1 MSRPD
6 FDLSLYLVTDR
17 PLSMGRDMRWIVNE
31 AVRGGCT
38 MVQLR
43 EKDCDTRE
51 FVDLACMLKQE
62 LSATGVPLIINDR
75 IDVALAVDAD
85 GVHIGQSDMPYEIA
99 RRLLGPDKIIGLSVE
114 SMEELEEAN
123 QLDVDYIG
131 ISPIFA
137 TATKTDT
144 KTPFGLEGARLV
156 MSRSLHPAC
165 GIGGMNHRT
174 VVDVIQH
181 GVDGI
186 AVVSDIVSAP
196 SPCDSSA
203 SLLRL
208 VRENQGTWCDNVWR
222 VIAPVME
229 ELRQHPFVQQMAAGT
244 LSREVF
250 VRYLQQ
256 DSIYLANYSREMLQL
271 ADQVV
276 DAEQK
281 LMFKRFAEDSMEA
294 EKSLHEELLA
304 AVGSS
309 ADVVALPTT
318 VQYMKHTSEM
328 IESGDLPMAFASF
341 LPCMWIYSELGRY
354 AKSIQQG
361 GAGNPYAQWI
371 ECYSSPVME
380 EGLPVMQRIL
390 NDMATKETAQRRAAM
405 RRAFCQSASFEL
417 DFFSQLF
424 K

>member
-51 FVDLACMLKQE
+51 FIELARMLKQE

-75 IDVALAVDAD
+75 LDVALAVDAD
-85 GVHIGQSDMPYEIA
+85 GVHIGQSDMPYDIA

-114 SMEELEEAN
+114 SMEELQEAN
-123 QLDVDYIG
+123 LLDVDYIG

-144 KTPFGLEGARLV
+144 KTPFGLEGARQA
-156 MSRSLHPAC
+156 MFYSLHPAC

-174 VVDVIQH
+174 VADVIQH

-203 SLLRL
+203 SLLQL
-208 VRENQGTWCDNVWR
+208 VRQNQGSWCDNAWH
-222 VIAPVME
+222 VIAPLME
-229 ELRQHPFVQQMAAGT
+229 NLRQHPFLQQMAAGT
-244 LSREVF
+244 LSHEDF
-250 VRYLQQ
+250 LHYLQQ
-256 DSIYLANYSREMLQL
+256 DSIYLSNYSREMLLL
-271 ADQVV
+271 ADKVQ

-281 LMFKRFAEDSMEA
+281 TMFKRFADDSMEA
-294 EKSLHEELLA
+294 ESALHAELLA
-304 AVGSS
+304 ATGSS
-309 ADVVALPTT
+309 SDAPTLPATS
-318 VQYMKHTSEM
+318 QYMSHTSSFV
-328 IESGDLPMAFASF
+328 ESGDLPMAFAAL

-361 GAGNPYAQWI
+361 GDSNPYAKWI

-380 EGLPVMQRIL
+380 EGLPVMQSIVNR
-390 NDMATKETAQRRAAM
+390 MALSETAQRRAAM
-405 RRAFCQSASFEL
+405 RRAFCQSSAYEL
-417 DFFSQLF
+417 DFFSQII

>member
-51 FVDLACMLKQE
+51 FIELARMLKQE

-75 IDVALAVDAD
+75 LDIALAVDAD

-123 QLDVDYIG
+123 LLDVDYIG

-144 KTPFGLEGARLV
+144 KTPFGLEGARKA
-156 MSRSLHPAC
+156 MFYSIHPAC

-196 SPCDSSA
+196 SPCDSSS
-203 SLLRL
+203 SLLQL
-208 VRENQGTWCDNVWR
+208 VRQNQGTWCDNAWR
-222 VIAPVME
+222 VIEPLME
-229 ELRQHPFVQQMAAGT
+229 KLRQHPFLRKMAEGT
-244 LSREVF
+244 LPRDLF

-256 DSIYLANYSREMLQL
+256 DSIYLSNYSREMLML
-271 ADQVV
+271 AELVTDNDQKV
-276 DAEQK
+276 
-281 LMFKRFAEDSMEA
+281 MFSRFAQDSMEA
-294 EKSLHEELLA
+294 EESLHAELLA
-304 AVGSS
+304 STGSNTEV
-309 ADVVALPTT
+309 DALPATN
-318 VQYMKHTSEM
+318 QYMQHTSRFVN
-328 IESGDLPMAFASF
+328 SGDLPMAFASL

-361 GAGNPYAQWI
+361 GDSNPYAQWI
-371 ECYSSPVME
+371 ECYTSPVME
-380 EGLPVMQRIL
+380 EGLSVMQHIV
-390 NDMATKETAQRRAAM
+390 NEMALHETVHRRAAM

-417 DFFSQLF
+417 DFFSQII
-424 K
+424 

>member
-51 FVDLACMLKQE
+51 FIELARMLKQE

-75 IDVALAVDAD
+75 LDVALAVDAD

-114 SMEELEEAN
+114 SMKELEEAN
-123 QLDVDYIG
+123 LLDVDYIG

-144 KTPFGLEGARLV
+144 KTPFGLEGAREA
-156 MSRSLHPAC
+156 MFHSIHPAC

-196 SPCDSSA
+196 SPCDSSS
-203 SLLRL
+203 SLLQL
-208 VRENQGTWCDNVWR
+208 VRQNQGTWCDNVWR
-222 VIAPVME
+222 VIEPLME
-229 ELRQHPFVQQMAAGT
+229 KLRQHPFLQKMAEDT
-244 LSREVF
+244 LPRDLF

-256 DSIYLANYSREMLQL
+256 DSIYLSNYSREMRML
-271 ADQVV
+271 AELVTDNDQK
-276 DAEQK
+276 A
-281 LMFKRFAEDSMEA
+281 MFARFAQDSMEA
-294 EKSLHEELLA
+294 EESLHAELLA
-304 AVGSS
+304 STSS
-309 ADVVALPTT
+309 YAEADALPATA
-318 VQYMKHTSEM
+318 QYMQHTSRLVN
-328 IESGDLPMAFASF
+328 SGDLPLAFASL

-361 GAGNPYAQWI
+361 GDSNPYAQWI
-371 ECYSSPVME
+371 DCYTSPVME
-380 EGLPVMQRIL
+380 EGLPVMQHIV
-390 NDMATKETAQRRAAM
+390 NEMALHETAHRRAAM

-417 DFFSQLF
+417 DFFSQII
-424 K
+424 

>member
-51 FVDLACMLKQE
+51 FIELARMLKQE

-75 IDVALAVDAD
+75 LDVALAVDAD
-85 GVHIGQSDMPYEIA
+85 GVHIGQSDMPYDIA

-144 KTPFGLEGARLV
+144 KTPFGLEGARQA
-156 MSRSLHPAC
+156 MFHSLHPAC

-203 SLLRL
+203 SLLDL
-208 VRENQGTWCDNVWR
+208 VRKNQGTWCDNVWR
-222 VIAPVME
+222 IIEPLMDR
-229 ELRQHPFVQQMAAGT
+229 LRQHPFLQHMAAGT
-244 LSREVF
+244 LSRDAF

-256 DSIYLANYSREMLQL
+256 DSIYLANYSREMLSL
-271 ADQVV
+271 AERVEDESQRT
-276 DAEQK
+276 
-281 LMFKRFAEDSMEA
+281 MFKRFAEDSMEA
-294 EKSLHEELLA
+294 EKSLHAELQA
-304 AVGSS
+304 STGSS
-309 ADVVALPTT
+309 AQADPMPATL
-318 VQYMKHTSEM
+318 QYMSHTANLV
-328 IESGDLPMAFASF
+328 ESGDLPMAFAVL
-341 LPCMWIYSELGRY
+341 LPCMWIYSALGGC
-354 AKSIQQG
+354 AKAIQQG
-361 GAGNPYAQWI
+361 GASNPYAQWI

-380 EGLPVMQRIL
+380 EGLPVMQNIV
-390 NDMATKETAQRRAAM
+390 NEMASHETSQRRAAM
-405 RRAFCQSASFEL
+405 RRAFCQSASYEL
-417 DFFSQLF
+417 DFFSQII
-424 K
+424 